1 MFDEL
6 KPHLVELRKRL
17 FISVVVI
24 FVMFFACFTFWEP
37 ILAWM
42 IAPLNG
48 VLPANSHVI
57 FTKVQEPFFTAIKVS
72 FFTGIILSLPVLF
85 WQFWLFVAPGLY
97 EDEKKLVLPF
107 VLSATFMFLAGSI
120 FCYYLVIPLG
130 FNFLINFGSELFT
143 ALPSI
148 GEYVGFFT
156 KLLVGFGIAFELPVI
171 TFFFAKLG
179 LVDDESLKGF
189 FRYAIIIIF
198 AVSALLTPPDVL
210 TQFLMAGPL
219 VLLYGLSII
228 VAKIVNPAQKD
239 DDDET
244 EDDDDDA
251 EPTIQTLEK
260 KDAE

>member
-1 MFDEL
+1 MFEEL

-17 FISVVVI
+17 FISIAVVLI
-24 FVMFFACFTFWEP
+24 MFFACFSFWEP

-57 FTKVQEPFFTAIKVS
+57 FTRVQEPFFTAIQVS
-72 FFTGIILSLPVLF
+72 FFAGIIISLPVLF
-85 WQFWLFVAPGLY
+85 WQFWQFVAPGLY

-107 VLSATFMFLAGSI
+107 VISATFMFISGSL
-120 FCYYLVIPLG
+120 FCYYMVIPIG
-130 FNFLINFGSELFT
+130 FNFLINFGSQLFT

-148 GEYVGFFT
+148 SEYVGFFT

-179 LVDDESLKGF
+179 LIDDAALIGF

-198 AVSALLTPPDVL
+198 AVAAVLTPPDVM

-219 VLLYGLSII
+219 LVLYGLSII
-228 VAKIVNPAQKD
+228 VARIVNPASKKEKD
-239 DDDET
+239 EDEDEDDET
-244 EDDDDDA
+244 E
-251 EPTIQTLEK
+251 ENKNIIEK
-260 KDAE
+260 KD